1 MGTTFFIAP
10 ALTALAAVG
19 SSGVAGGRWQ
29 LWRRFRY
36 TAPSCIVYRLNYIYI
51 QYPSIHG

>member
-19 SSGVAGGRWQ
+19 SSGGDFAIPPHHALFTG
-29 LWRRFRY
+29 
-36 TAPSCIVYRLNYIYI
+36 
-51 QYPSIHG
+51 